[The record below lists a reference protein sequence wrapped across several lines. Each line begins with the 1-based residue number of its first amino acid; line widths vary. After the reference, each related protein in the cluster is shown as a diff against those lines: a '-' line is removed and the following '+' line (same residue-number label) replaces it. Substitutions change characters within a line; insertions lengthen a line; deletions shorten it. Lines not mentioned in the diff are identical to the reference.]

1 MSLSQA
7 VAAADAARAGQTA
20 STQEVLSF
28 RLGSEEYGIDIL
40 KVQEIRSYEPPTRIA
55 HAPAHMR
62 GVINLRG
69 VIVPVVDLRQRF
81 GAPSAVIDGFT
92 VVIVLHLGA
101 RTVGI
106 VVDSVSDVLQI
117 GSDDIRPAPQVNC
130 TIDAAF
136 ITGLGSIAERTLI
149 LLDIQALLN
158 SPDMG
163 LVDLPL
169 GAVH

>member
-1 MSLSQA
+1 MIPSQN
-7 VAAADAARAGQTA
+7 AAAANAHVGAAS

-28 RLGSEEYGIDIL
+28 RLGNEEYGIDIL
-40 KVQEIRSYEPPTRIA
+40 KVQEIRSYESPTRIA
-55 HAPAHMR
+55 HAPEHMR

-81 GAPSAVIDGFT
+81 GAPSASIDGLT

-106 VVDSVSDVLQI
+106 VVDSVSDVLQLA
-117 GSDDIRPAPQVNC
+117 SSDIRPAPQVSC
-130 TIDAAF
+130 SIDAAY

-149 LLDIQALLN
+149 LLDIQSLLT

-163 LVDLPL
+163 LVDLPI
-169 GAVH
+169 GSMH